1 MNLKQFLDR
10 IGNIDERLIQQAEP
24 IPCYRQQQNHI
35 TLRRCIAAAATIV
48 LMGCSFCIGAFAFA
62 HETVIEVPVEM
73 PVEVPVEPES
83 ITIEEIGLTLIFP
96 DHWKDQ
102 YALEKNEFGEYL
114 IYNPVIRNACEAADG
129 FTWGGML
136 FYIRCWE
143 EQLTPEQAKD
153 IDGEWNF
160 ARNSYIMTTRN
171 GTYLLY
177 YASDIQ
183 FTPELESVYRQME
196 SEIRDIRFVADRVFG

>member
-24 IPCYRQQQNHI
+24 IPCYRQQQNRI

-96 DHWKDQ
+96 DHWKDAGAESPGRGQ
-102 YALEKNEFGEYL
+102 HRCLPECG
-114 IYNPVIRNACEAADG
+114 CESN
-129 FTWGGML
+129 GG
-136 FYIRCWE
+136 
-143 EQLTPEQAKD
+143 
-153 IDGEWNF
+153 
-160 ARNSYIMTTRN
+160 
-171 GTYLLY
+171 
-177 YASDIQ
+177 
-183 FTPELESVYRQME
+183 
-196 SEIRDIRFVADRVFG
+196 

>member
-1 MNLKQFLDR
+1 MTLKQFLDR
-10 IGNIDERLIQQAEP
+10 IGNMDERLVQQAET
-24 IPCYRQQQNHI
+24 IPCYRLQYRRAI
-35 TLRRCIAAAATIV
+35 LRRCVAAAAAIV
-48 LMGCSFCIGAFAFA
+48 LMTCSFCAGAFAFA
-62 HETVIEVPVEM
+62 RETVIEI

-102 YALEKNEFGEYL
+102 YALEKTGFGEYL
-114 IYNPVIRNACEAADG
+114 IYNPVIRKACEAVDG
-129 FTWGGML
+129 TSGFGGTL

-143 EQLTPEQAKD
+143 EQLTLEQTKD

-160 ARNSYIMTTRN
+160 ARNSYIMTTRD

-183 FTPELESVYRQME
+183 FTPECEAAYREME
-196 SEIRDIRFVADRVFG
+196 SEIRDIRFVADRAFG